1 MPCICNP
8 PVRYRGYTFPFF
20 YHIKFLSLGLRPY
33 PPGLC
38 PGPGL
43 NRQKNLCSHLPQ
55 SQAPSKIFLRN
66 RYAFASKIF
75 ALASLT

>member
-1 MPCICNP
+1 MPCIRSP
-8 PVRYRGYTFPFF
+8 PVSTRGHTFPFF
-20 YHIKFLSLGLRPY
+20 YHIKFLSPGLRPDL
-33 PPGLC
+33 PGLC

-43 NRQKNLCSHLPQ
+43 NRQKNCSHLPQ

-66 RYAFASKIF
+66 RYALASKIF